1 MSAVVLFGSFIILL
15 LLSVPIG
22 YAIGISSLIGIYF
35 FSDIPLEIIA
45 QKSITGVDSFPLLAI
60 PFLCLQVI

>member
-45 QKSITGVDSFPLLAI
+45 QKSITGVEKEYWVLAMQTGKC
-60 PFLCLQVI
+60 P